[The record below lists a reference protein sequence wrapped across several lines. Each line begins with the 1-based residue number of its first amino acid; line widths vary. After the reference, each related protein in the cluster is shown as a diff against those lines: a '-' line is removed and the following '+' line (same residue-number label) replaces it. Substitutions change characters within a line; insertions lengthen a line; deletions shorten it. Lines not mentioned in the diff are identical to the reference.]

1 MVSDQLIANLK
12 NVSFGYAPSV
22 SVLHNFSWEINAH
35 ESWSIIGPSGCGKTT
50 LIYLLAGLLF
60 PSQGDIE
67 IESEPLKGPRETTGL
82 VLQDRGL
89 LPWSTV
95 SENIALGLKIRNF
108 SKKQIE
114 EKVQLWMY
122 KLGIEGL
129 GDRYPNQISGGQ
141 RQRVALARTLILD
154 PDLLL
159 MDEPF
164 TGLDAITS
172 ESLYEVSLDLGITN
186 GLSSIIITHDI
197 NEALRL
203 SKKILVL
210 SNQSVNKP
218 IVIQNPSGG
227 LHEYPETQ
235 EFKTMRLE
243 LRQALKL

>member
-1 MVSDQLIANLK
+1 MSAK
-12 NVSFGYAPSV
+12 
-22 SVLHNFSWEINAH
+22 

-60 PSQGDIE
+60 PSKGQIE
-67 IESEPLKGPRETTGL
+67 IEGRPLKGPRETTGL

-108 SKKQIE
+108 DKEQIE
-114 EKVQLWMY
+114 EKVQSWLY

-129 GDRYPNQISGGQ
+129 DDRYPNQISGGQ

-210 SNQSVNKP
+210 PSETANKP
-218 IVIQNPSGG
+218 IIIQNPSGG
-227 LHEYPETQ
+227 AHEYPETE
-235 EFKTMRLE
+235 EFKNMRLQ